1 MSLERVENIRARG
14 MSLVCGNNDC
24 ESHED
29 ESYCFNVTV
38 TVNPY
43 KKLSEDVSIISS
55 EYFECVYCNA
65 VAKDSK

>member
-1 MSLERVENIRARG
+1 

-43 KKLSEDVSIISS
+43 KKLSEDVSTVSS

-65 VAKDSK
+65 VAKDEE